1 MQSCNISVD
10 AKSRTVAVPPQSFDR
25 HRVAG
30 ARRRSAESPTV
41 PPYPLPPAIAPV
53 GNDRKLARL
62 TVEGRFCQRC
72 LAKNRG
78 STGAAPAAEVVAVDP
93 DQVFVH
99 GTCLCVSGS
108 LFGITIQTVMRN
120 LPRNPPGSQ
129 VPKVLHRSPPKGQ
142 DGVSRCQA
150 RHPGRNSTRRGLEF
164 LLMLR
169 SRILLLLW
177 REKTGA

>member
-10 AKSRTVAVPPQSFDR
+10 AKSRTVAVPPQSFGR

-30 ARRRSAESPTV
+30 ARRRSAESPTT
-41 PPYPLPPAIAPV
+41 PPYPLPPAIVPV

-62 TVEGRFCQRC
+62 TVEGRFCLGC

-93 DQVFVH
+93 DQVFVQVFVH
-99 GTCLCVSGS
+99 GTCLCVPGS

-142 DGVSRCQA
+142 DGRCPDARLDTLGAIPRGEVS
-150 RHPGRNSTRRGLEF
+150 NFS
-164 LLMLR
+164 
-169 SRILLLLW
+169 
-177 REKTGA
+177 